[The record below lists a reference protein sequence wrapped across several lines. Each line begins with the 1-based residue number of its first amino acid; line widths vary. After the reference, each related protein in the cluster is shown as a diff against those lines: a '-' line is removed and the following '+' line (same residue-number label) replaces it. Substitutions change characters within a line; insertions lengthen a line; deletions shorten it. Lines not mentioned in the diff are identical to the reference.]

1 MKSKLCLVLVFL
13 LMAVISFQSVAV
25 AADYKIEKVV
35 SLGADLNSSQR
46 NQIYQIFGVNT
57 DDEEIKFIE
66 VTNNEEREYLEG
78 VADEKHIGTRA
89 ISCVYVQILEEGQG
103 IDVKMKNIT
112 WVTKE
117 SYANSLVTAGIENA
131 KVYAAAPFPVSGT
144 AALTGLFKAYEE
156 ATGKNIPEQAK
167 DVATEE
173 LITAGDI
180 GEETGERDKVD
191 QLIKEV
197 KEDVV
202 REGLKDPELIK
213 ELIREKAEEIDLNLT
228 DDQLDKLAALM
239 GKISQLDLDIS
250 QLREQLRN
258 IGGKIKNVF
267 DSEEGKGIWQS
278 IKNIWEKIIN
288 WITGLF

>member
-25 AADYKIEKVV
+25 AAEYKIEKVV

>member
-1 MKSKLCLVLVFL
+1 M
-13 LMAVISFQSVAV
+13 
-25 AADYKIEKVV
+25 
-35 SLGADLNSSQR
+35 NSSQR